1 MLARPSV
8 RTEQDS
14 HIMTLLAGIDESAPP
29 STSDRVHELVEQ
41 HRPALLAYT
50 RRSLTDQHLAEDI
63 VQETFIRAWRHAD
76 RLHHHEGSVRGW
88 LLKVARNLIVDR
100 MRSAYARHETV
111 TSHTYDTTLPDHTD
125 GVLTSL
131 EVVSLLRSLSRE
143 HREVVT
149 LVYLCGRTLNE
160 ASLILG
166 IPSGTVKSRHFY
178 AMRGLR
184 KQYSARL

>member
-1 MLARPSV
+1 
-8 RTEQDS
+8 
-14 HIMTLLAGIDESAPP
+14 MTLLAGIDDSAP
-29 STSDRVHELVEQ
+29 SSISDSVHELVEQ
-41 HRPALLAYT
+41 HRPAVLAYA
-50 RRSLTDQHLAEDI
+50 RRLTDQHLAEDI

-76 RLHHHEGSVRGW
+76 RLHHHQGSVRGW

-111 TSHTYDTTLPDHTD
+111 TGHTYDTTLPDHTD
-125 GVLTSL
+125 GILTSI
-131 EVVSLLRSLSRE
+131 EVISLLQPLSRE
-143 HREVVT
+143 HREVLT

-166 IPSGTVKSRHFY
+166 VPSGTVKSRHFY

-184 KQYSARL
+184 KQCSARF